1 MTALNLSCAELTAL
15 YYLRDFQKA
24 AFLPSHKMANWMR
37 RAVVSPFAPFSYSS
51 SGRTII
57 ANLEMYERGTQN
69 FRKPSFNINVVKSSD
84 GTGYRVEEKVIVSY
98 DFGRLL
104 HFSKK
109 RIYSEFSAKEANA
122 NKESEEVVLLVPPY
136 SGHFSTLCKDTAK
149 SLLKDHDLYVVD
161 WKNGRDIA
169 IYKGD
174 FTLDD
179 YIQTLMNFIR
189 MIGRRVH
196 VVAVCQP
203 SVPVM
208 ATAALMSKYDDPLR
222 PKSMTLMGGPIDT
235 RINPTKVNVIAK
247 QKKLSWFEENVIALT
262 PNYYE
267 GAMRRVC
274 PGFVLLTGFMSLNM
288 ERHLNA
294 SIDHFQHLV
303 KGDQDS
309 IDAHRVFYN
318 EYRSVLDLPAD
329 YFLDSVRIAFQEH
342 SLPQGEMY
350 WKGERVDTKAIR
362 DVALLTVEGE
372 KDDISGVGQTKAAH
386 ALCPNLADGMKKHHL
401 QLGVGHYGVFNG
413 RRWREEIAPTISAFI
428 AENSH

>member
-1 MTALNLSCAELTAL
+1 MNALKLSCAELTAL

-24 AFLPSHKMANWMR
+24 AFLPSNKMANWMK

-69 FRKPSFNINVVKSSD
+69 FRKPSFNIKGVKSSK
-84 GTGYRVEEKVIVSY
+84 GCSYHVGEEVVVSH
-98 DFGRLL
+98 DFARLL
-104 HFSKK
+104 HFTKK
-109 RIYSEFSAKEANA
+109 RIASEFSSLESFE
-122 NKESEEVVLLVPPY
+122 NKEDVVLLVPPY

-161 WKNGRDIA
+161 WKNGRDIP

-179 YIQTLMNFIR
+179 YIQTLMNFMR
-189 MIGRRVH
+189 FIGRRAH

-208 ATAALMSKYDDPLR
+208 ATAALMSKYGDSLR

-235 RINPTKVNVIAK
+235 RINPTQVNAIAK
-247 QKKLSWFEENVIALT
+247 KKKLAWFEENVIALT

-274 PGFVLLTGFMSLNM
+274 PGFMLLTGFMSLNM
-288 ERHLNA
+288 ERHVNA

-303 KGDQDS
+303 EGDHDNVES
-309 IDAHRVFYN
+309 HRGFYN

-329 YFLDSVRIAFQEH
+329 YFLDSVRAAFQEH
-342 SLPQGEMY
+342 LLPQGEMY
-350 WKGERVDTKAIR
+350 WKGERVDTSAIR

-372 KDDISGVGQTKAAH
+372 KDDISGVGQTQAAH
-386 ALCPNLADGMKKHHL
+386 GLCPNLSDDMKKHHL
-401 QLGVGHYGVFNG
+401 QMGVGHYGVFNG
-413 RRWREEIAPTISAFI
+413 RRWRDEIAPIVSAFI
-428 AENSH
+428 AEHG